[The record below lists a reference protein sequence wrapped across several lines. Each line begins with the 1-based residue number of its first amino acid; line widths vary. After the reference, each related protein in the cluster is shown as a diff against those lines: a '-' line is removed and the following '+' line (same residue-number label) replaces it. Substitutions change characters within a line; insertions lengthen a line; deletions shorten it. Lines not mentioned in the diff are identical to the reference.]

1 MLGLQ
6 TVLYPF
12 QWQHTLVTILPQ
24 ELVEVCQAPFP
35 VLAGMLEPI
44 QFDIEDALII
54 NLDNRTVAQKC
65 EDEATILPA
74 ALRDSLKVSLDMVD
88 LLDQGRM
95 LSSVLIAEAFLRFFV
110 ELFAGYKHKH
120 FDVCYNY
127 YAPKSSMI
135 AIKIKSNRSAYIQL

>member
-1 MLGLQ
+1 M
-6 TVLYPF
+6 
-12 QWQHTLVTILPQ
+12 TILPH

-120 FDVCYNY
+120 FDVSYNY
-127 YAPKSSMI
+127 YVPREPMVALEM
-135 AIKIKSNRSAYIQL
+135 KSNRFPYFQL